1 MPIFTARV
9 DAEDIIEEMI
19 ENPEFQVRL
28 TATILT
34 KMNGGMML
42 DDFLDSLEGYDVNK
56 LMAMRNAARLIKERA
71 DALLS
76 AN

>member
-1 MPIFTARV
+1 
-9 DAEDIIEEMI
+9 
-19 ENPEFQVRL
+19 
-28 TATILT
+28 
-34 KMNGGMML
+34 MNGGMML
-42 DDFLDSLEGYDVNK
+42 DDFLDSLEGHDVNK